1 MEKKLASRRPPPPPS
16 PQRHQANQD
25 QIRDRNDLKDGEQQ
39 QQQQQ
44 VDANVESL
52 LHELYYDPRYASAY
66 TSIGNVYRA
75 ARKLLPNLK
84 RGEVDRWF
92 QRQLTATLH
101 KPVRLHFPTNK
112 VIVMSI
118 DDQWQCDLADMSSK
132 AEYNDDYTFILT
144 CIDCF
149 SKYAWAIPI
158 MNKQADSILEALKII
173 LKSGRKPKRLQTDK
187 GTEFLNR
194 KVQTFLR
201 QHDIQ
206 LFTTQSDKKASI
218 VERFNRTMKGR
229 TYKYF
234 TAKNTYRYVDVL
246 QSLVDGYNNTY
257 HRSIKMKPANV
268 RKRHQIIIRQRLY
281 GKLKPP
287 PKKRRAQRKKSYK
300 YMIGDLVRII
310 KQRLTFARGYL
321 PNWSEEIF
329 IVYNRKNFKEP
340 FYYLR
345 DFAGEDIE
353 GGFYEKEL
361 QLVQD
366 SDEYRIE
373 KVLRRKRV
381 NGKQLHLVQWKGWPS
396 KFNSWVE
403 NIRNL

>member
-1 MEKKLASRRPPPPPS
+1 MGRGVA
-16 PQRHQANQD
+16 
-25 QIRDRNDLKDGEQQ
+25 DRADSQDGERH
-39 QQQQQ
+39 
-44 VDANVESL
+44 VENL
-52 LHELYYDPRYASAY
+52 LHELYYDPQRPSAY
-66 TSIGNVYRA
+66 TSIANVYRA
-75 ARKLLPNLK
+75 ARKLLPNI
-84 RGEVDRWF
+84 RRDVVERWF

-101 KPVRLHFPTNK
+101 KPIRINFPTNK
-112 VIVMSI
+112 VLVWNI

-132 AEYNDDYTFILT
+132 SEYNDGYTFILT

-158 MNKQADSILEALKII
+158 MDKRADSIIDALKII

-187 GTEFLNR
+187 GTEFLNG
-194 KVQTFLR
+194 KVQAFLR
-201 QHDIQ
+201 EHGIQ

-257 HRSIKMKPANV
+257 HRSIKMKPIAV
-268 RKRHQIIIRQRLY
+268 RKRHEMLIRQRLY
-281 GKLKPP
+281 GQRPKRGKVIKPVDH
-287 PKKRRAQRKKSYK
+287 RARKKTYK
-300 YMIGDLVRII
+300 YMVGDLVRII
-310 KQRLTFARGYL
+310 KKRLTFARGYL

-345 DFAGEDIE
+345 DFNGEDIK

-366 SDEYRIE
+366 SGEYRIE

-403 NIRNL
+403 NVRNL

>member
-1 MEKKLASRRPPPPPS
+1 MEKKLAIRPPPPPTRRRR
-16 PQRHQANQD
+16 QKANQD
-25 QIRDRNDLKDGEQQ
+25 QSMDRNDLKDGEQQ
-39 QQQQQ
+39 QQAN
-44 VDANVESL
+44 ANVESL
-52 LHELYYDPRYASAY
+52 LHELYYDPRHASAY

-75 ARKLLPNLK
+75 AKKLLPNLK
-84 RGEVDRWF
+84 RNEVERWF

-101 KPVRLHFPTNK
+101 KPVRLRFPTNK

-132 AEYNDDYTFILT
+132 AEYNDGYTFILT

-158 MNKQADSILEALKII
+158 INKQADSIIEALKII
-173 LKSGRKPKRLQTDK
+173 FKSGRKPKRLQTDK

-201 QHDIQ
+201 HHNIQ

-246 QSLVDGYNNTY
+246 QLLVDGYNNSY
-257 HRSIKMKPANV
+257 HRSIKMKPNSV

-281 GKLKPP
+281 GKLKSPT
-287 PKKRRAQRKKSYK
+287 KLRTQRKKSYK

-361 QLVQD
+361 QQVQD

-381 NGKQLHLVQWKGWPS
+381 NGKQLHLVKWKGWPN

>member
-1 MEKKLASRRPPPPPS
+1 MEKKLAIRSPPPS
-16 PQRHQANQD
+16 TRRRQKANQD
-25 QIRDRNDLKDGEQQ
+25 QSMDRNDLKDGEQQ
-39 QQQQQ
+39 KQ
-44 VDANVESL
+44 ANASVESL
-52 LHELYYDPRYASAY
+52 LHELYYDPRHASAY

-75 ARKLLPNLK
+75 AKKLLPNLK
-84 RGEVDRWF
+84 RNEVERWF

-101 KPVRLHFPTNK
+101 KPVRLRFPTNK

-132 AEYNDDYTFILT
+132 AEYNDGYTFILT

-158 MNKQADSILEALKII
+158 INKQADSIIKALKII

-201 QHDIQ
+201 HHNIQ

-246 QSLVDGYNNTY
+246 QLLVDGYNNSY
-257 HRSIKMKPANV
+257 HRSIKMKPNSV
-268 RKRHQIIIRQRLY
+268 RKRHQMIIRQRLY
-281 GKLKPP
+281 GKLKSPT
-287 PKKRRAQRKKSYK
+287 KLRTQRKKSYK
-300 YMIGDLVRII
+300 YIIGDLVRII

-361 QLVQD
+361 QQVQD

-381 NGKQLHLVQWKGWPS
+381 NGKQLHLVKWKGWPN

>member
-1 MEKKLASRRPPPPPS
+1 MGRGVA
-16 PQRHQANQD
+16 
-25 QIRDRNDLKDGEQQ
+25 DRADSQDGERH
-39 QQQQQ
+39 
-44 VDANVESL
+44 VENL
-52 LHELYYDPRYASAY
+52 LHELYYDPQRPSAY
-66 TSIGNVYRA
+66 TSIANVYRA
-75 ARKLLPNLK
+75 ARKLLPNI
-84 RGEVDRWF
+84 RRDEVERWF

-101 KPVRLHFPTNK
+101 KPIRINFPTNK
-112 VIVMSI
+112 VLVWNI

-132 AEYNDDYTFILT
+132 SEYNDGHTFILT

-158 MNKQADSILEALKII
+158 MDKRADSIIEALMII
-173 LKSGRKPKRLQTDK
+173 LKIGRKPKRLQTDK
-187 GTEFLNR
+187 GTEFLNG
-194 KVQTFLR
+194 KVQAFLR
-201 QHDIQ
+201 EHGIQ

-257 HRSIKMKPANV
+257 HRSIKMKPIAV
-268 RKRHQIIIRQRLY
+268 RKRHEMLIRQRLY
-281 GKLKPP
+281 GQRPKRGKVIKPVD
-287 PKKRRAQRKKSYK
+287 RRARKKTYK
-300 YMIGDLVRII
+300 YMVGDLVRII
-310 KQRLTFARGYL
+310 KKRLTFARGYL

-345 DFAGEDIE
+345 DFNGEDIK

-366 SDEYRIE
+366 SGEYRIE

-381 NGKQLHLVQWKGWPS
+381 NGKQLHLVQWKGLPR

>member
-1 MEKKLASRRPPPPPS
+1 MERGVG
-16 PQRHQANQD
+16 
-25 QIRDRNDLKDGEQQ
+25 DRADSQDGESH
-39 QQQQQ
+39 
-44 VDANVESL
+44 VENL
-52 LHELYYDPRYASAY
+52 LHELYYDPQRPSAY
-66 TSIGNVYRA
+66 TSIATVYRA
-75 ARKLLPNLK
+75 ARKLQPHI
-84 RGEVDRWF
+84 RRDVVERWF

-101 KPVRLHFPTNK
+101 KPIRIHFPTNK
-112 VIVMSI
+112 VFVWNI

-132 AEYNDDYTFILT
+132 SEYNDDHTFILT

-158 MNKQADSILEALKII
+158 MDKRADSIIEALKII

-187 GTEFLNR
+187 GTKWLNQ
-194 KVQTFLR
+194 KVQAFLR
-201 QHDIQ
+201 EHDIH

-234 TAKNTYRYVDVL
+234 TAKNTYRYVDVI

-257 HRSIKMKPANV
+257 HRSIKMKPITV
-268 RKRHQIIIRQRLY
+268 RKRHVMLIRQRLY
-281 GKLKPP
+281 GQR
-287 PKKRRAQRKKSYK
+287 PKKGQVIKPVDRDARKKTYK
-300 YMIGDLVRII
+300 YMIGDLVRVI

-345 DFAGEDIE
+345 DFGGEDIK

-366 SDEYRIE
+366 SGEYRIE

-403 NIRNL
+403 DVRNI

>member
-1 MEKKLASRRPPPPPS
+1 MGREVG
-16 PQRHQANQD
+16 
-25 QIRDRNDLKDGEQQ
+25 DRADSQDGERH
-39 QQQQQ
+39 
-44 VDANVESL
+44 VENL
-52 LHELYYDPRYASAY
+52 LHELYYDPQRPSAY
-66 TSIGNVYRA
+66 TSIANVYRA
-75 ARKLLPNLK
+75 ARKLLPNI
-84 RGEVDRWF
+84 RRDVVERWF

-101 KPVRLHFPTNK
+101 KPIRINFPTNK
-112 VIVMSI
+112 VLVWNI

-132 AEYNDDYTFILT
+132 SEYNDGHTFILT

-158 MNKQADSILEALKII
+158 MDKRADSIIDALKII

-187 GTEFLNR
+187 GTEFLNG
-194 KVQTFLR
+194 KVQAFLR
-201 QHDIQ
+201 EHGIQ

-257 HRSIKMKPANV
+257 HRSIKMKPIAV
-268 RKRHQIIIRQRLY
+268 RKRHEMLIRQRLY
-281 GKLKPP
+281 GQRPKRGKVIKPVDH
-287 PKKRRAQRKKSYK
+287 RARKKTYK
-300 YMIGDLVRII
+300 YMVGDLVRII
-310 KQRLTFARGYL
+310 KKRLTFARGYL

-345 DFAGEDIE
+345 DFNGEDIK

-366 SDEYRIE
+366 SGEYRIE

-403 NIRNL
+403 NVRNL